1 MILDLN
7 LKKTAWEEISIGQV
21 KGWQCT
27 PLLTFPNLKH
37 LFTSKAGDLNL
48 GKHEPTVFP
57 EKSAE
62 KNRETLC
69 KKLNLNYESLF
80 VLPINNSDNVLV
92 LKSLEDQITTCD
104 AVITHLTN
112 IPFLITVA
120 DCVPILLYSP
130 EKKILGL
137 VHAGWRGTAG
147 KIAEKTAIAMLEHY
161 HVRPSQIIC
170 AIGPSIGPKHY
181 EVGNDV
187 RELLVKACETD
198 EIINT
203 TGKKPRVDLK
213 LANYIQLERMGIIEI
228 FVSELDTAARTT
240 MFYSHRIQGKRAGR
254 QGLVACMV

>member
-130 EKKILGL
+130 EKK
-137 VHAGWRGTAG
+137 
-147 KIAEKTAIAMLEHY
+147 AIAMLEHY

-187 RELLVKACETD
+187 AETLVKACETD

-254 QGLVACMV
+254 QGLIACMV